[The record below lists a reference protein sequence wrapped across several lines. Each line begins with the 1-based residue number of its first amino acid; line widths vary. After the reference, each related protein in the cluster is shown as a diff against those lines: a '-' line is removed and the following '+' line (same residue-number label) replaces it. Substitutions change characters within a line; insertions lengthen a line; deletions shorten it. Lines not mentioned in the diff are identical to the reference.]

1 MTTPFSDSSSSRD
14 AQAPTRQIDRARLAA
29 LTSRA
34 VNAWDIELVE
44 ATGSTNTDLLTR
56 WRNAPPVSPTVR
68 LAYRQEAGRGQRG
81 RVWRGAPGDSLMFSI
96 ACGLPLAL
104 PQLAGLSLATGVAVI
119 EGLQRLPLTAPQA
132 LTLKWPND
140 VLLAGRKLAG
150 ILIEATGAEPAR
162 STVVIGIGLNLRNA
176 LALDAQLAADQAAD
190 HPREPTATR
199 PAALEEILSQ
209 VDMTHTLAVLLDQLE
224 QMLTRFAV
232 DGFAAFRPAWEA
244 LHGFAGQP
252 VRLVQPGMG
261 DTEGIALGVDDSGCL
276 RLGTAEGVQLI
287 TSGQVS
293 LRPRE
298 RS

>member
-1 MTTPFSDSSSSRD
+1 MKTPFSDSSPGAGD
-14 AQAPTRQIDRARLAA
+14 QAPARQIDRARLAA

-34 VNAWDIELVE
+34 VTGWDIELVE
-44 ATGSTNTDLLTR
+44 TTGSTNTDLLNR
-56 WRNAPPVSPTVR
+56 WRNASPGKPTMR

-81 RVWRGAPGDSLMFSI
+81 RVWRGMPGDSLMFSV
-96 ACGLPLAL
+96 ACGLPLTL

-119 EGLQRLPLTAPQA
+119 EGLQRLPLSAPQA

-150 ILIEATGAEPAR
+150 ILIEANGAEAGR
-162 STVVIGIGLNLRNA
+162 TTVVIGIGLNLRHTQ
-176 LALDAQLAADQAAD
+176 ALDAQLAADQAEQPQAL
-190 HPREPTATR
+190 AAAR

-252 VRLVQPGMG
+252 VRLVQPGMA

-276 RLGTAEGVQLI
+276 RLGTADGVQLV

-298 RS
+298 RA

>member
-1 MTTPFSDSSSSRD
+1 MTTSFSDSSSSKD
-14 AQAPTRQIDRARLAA
+14 LQAPARQIDRVRLAA

-34 VNAWDIELVE
+34 VNGWDIELVE
-44 ATGSTNTDLLTR
+44 ATGSTNTDLLIR
-56 WRNAPPVSPTVR
+56 WRNAPPSSPTVR

-81 RVWRGAPGDSLMFSI
+81 RVWRGAPGDSLMFSV

-162 STVVIGIGLNLRNA
+162 STVVIGIGLNLRNTP
-176 LALDAQLAADQAAD
+176 ALDAQLAADQAD
-190 HPREPTATR
+190 QPRDLTATQ

-209 VDMTHTLAVLLDQLE
+209 VDMTRTLAVLLDQLE